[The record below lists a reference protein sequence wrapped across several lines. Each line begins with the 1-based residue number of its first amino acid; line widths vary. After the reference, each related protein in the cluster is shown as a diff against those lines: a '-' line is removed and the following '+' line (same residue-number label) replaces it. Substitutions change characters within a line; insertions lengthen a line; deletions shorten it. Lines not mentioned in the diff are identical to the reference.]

1 MTEASVCSTLKG
13 EAYSM
18 EFTLQIPDDI
28 GHRLVEAGN
37 DLARR
42 ALEAF
47 AVEELKAG
55 RISEPELARML
66 GLARVQTDGFLKEH
80 GVYQDVTIED
90 VDRDLADLKRLGF

>member
-1 MTEASVCSTLKG
+1 
-13 EAYSM
+13 M

-28 GHRLVEAGN
+28 AHRLTEAGN

-47 AVEELKAG
+47 TVEELKAG

-66 GLARVQTDGFLKEH
+66 GLARVQIDGFLKAH